1 MTEKPKIQYIG
12 QFYVPG
18 SEAQVLAPKKKKK
31 KAKTKLPIA
40 KQEQVKAIYIDPVAL
55 IGITVAVVMLAVMVV
70 ARRTEGYTCG
80 IIASLAAVLAVNYAF
95 AEPYFEFSLSL
106 PGYPLSFLCFL
117 AVAMIISAMTTRIK
131 QQEERSYRAQ
141 LEEMRANLLRAVSHD
156 LRTPLTSIAGAA
168 NLLLQ
173 TPDMTAEELF

>member
-70 ARRTEGYTCG
+70 GALQLRSDWAQYEQMSNYVSRLNQNNAELERTYRDGYDLED
-80 IIASLAAVLAVNYAF
+80 IRDKALALGMVPGGGS
-95 AEPYFEFSLSL
+95 AEQNHH
-106 PGYPLSFLCFL
+106 
-117 AVAMIISAMTTRIK
+117 R
-131 QQEERSYRAQ
+131 
-141 LEEMRANLLRAVSHD
+141 HD
-156 LRTPLTSIAGAA
+156 LPAEAGTDALGRHRLVLWRPVRGRGIRFLRLSGKCMA
-168 NLLLQ
+168 F
-173 TPDMTAEELF
+173 PA

>member
-1 MTEKPKIQYIG
+1 MMTEKPKIQYIG

-70 ARRTEGYTCG
+70 GALQLRSDWAQYEQM
-80 IIASLAAVLAVNYAF
+80 SNY
-95 AEPYFEFSLSL
+95 
-106 PGYPLSFLCFL
+106 
-117 AVAMIISAMTTRIK
+117 V
-131 QQEERSYRAQ
+131 AQ
-141 LEEMRANLLRAVSHD
+141 LNRDNAELERTYRDGYDLEDIRDKALALGMVPVEEVPS
-156 LRTPLTSIAGAA
+156 RTISQPKPERTLWDDIVWFFGGLFGDGEAA
-168 NLLLQ
+168 S
-173 TPDMTAEELF
+173 FG

>member
-70 ARRTEGYTCG
+70 GALQLRSDWAQYEQMSNYVSRLNQNNAELERTYRDGYDLEDIRDKALALGMVPVEEVPSRT
-80 IIASLAAVLAVNYAF
+80 ITVTLSQPKPERTLWDDIAWFFSGLFGDGEAASFGRADKAV
-95 AEPYFEFSLSL
+95 
-106 PGYPLSFLCFL
+106 PLHKVRPS
-117 AVAMIISAMTTRIK
+117 S
-131 QQEERSYRAQ
+131 
-141 LEEMRANLLRAVSHD
+141 
-156 LRTPLTSIAGAA
+156 
-168 NLLLQ
+168 
-173 TPDMTAEELF
+173 